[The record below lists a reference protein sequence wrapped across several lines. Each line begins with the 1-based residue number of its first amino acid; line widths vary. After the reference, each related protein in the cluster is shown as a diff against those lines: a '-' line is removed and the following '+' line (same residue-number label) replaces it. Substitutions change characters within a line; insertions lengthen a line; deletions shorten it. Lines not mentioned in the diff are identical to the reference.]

1 MRMGKE
7 SECKGIAIGSG
18 EVRSKTDDDVY
29 KHLGLME
36 RNDIFHKQMK
46 RSVKTEYFKRARPA
60 LKSKLNAG
68 NVFQAINVW
77 AVPAVQ
83 HGAGIIQ

>member
-1 MRMGKE
+1 
-7 SECKGIAIGSG
+7 
-18 EVRSKTDDDVY
+18 
-29 KHLGLME
+29 
-36 RNDIFHKQMK
+36 MK
-46 RSVKTEYFKRARPA
+46 RSVKTEYFIRVRPA

-68 NVFQAINVW
+68 NVFQANVW